1 MNSSPI
7 GMYSPKDYY
16 NAALRDYTNWC
27 ARKYGD
33 DEFTEAFLSL
43 QKHKLG
49 VDLIEETE
57 VQTLISLS
65 KVLHGTAVR
74 LRNNIEKWIETL

>member
-1 MNSSPI
+1 MNSLLI

-16 NAALRDYTNWC
+16 NATLRDYMNWC

-57 VQTLISLS
+57 VQTLISLG
-65 KVLHGTAVR
+65 KVSCGTAVR
-74 LRNNIEKWIETL
+74 LRNNIEKWTETL